1 MFVSNELWV
10 LSGMRMLGELFILI
24 GVVVFLVIMI
34 ETQSKQITNL
44 PMVSLGVSLF
54 VGISFSYRFNLKTMA
69 IMDTQTMFI
78 TSCLNFY
85 NRISKDGQEQSDREV
100 GEVGEVREVEEV
112 EEIEWRDV

>member
-10 LSGMRMLGELFILI
+10 LSGMRMLGELFIII

-54 VGISFSYRFNLKTMA
+54 VNMNFSYRFNLKTFA
-69 IMDTQTMFI
+69 ILDTQTWFI

-85 NRISKDGQEQSDREV
+85 KKINKDGEEQKD
-100 GEVGEVREVEEV
+100 EET
-112 EEIEWRDV
+112 E